1 VARPLRLQIAGGIY
15 HVRARGNSRAAVYR
29 DERDRRVF
37 LEILGPVVD
46 RFGWI
51 CHAYCLMG
59 NHYHLLVQTP
69 LPNLSIGMRQLNGV
83 YAQRFNKRHGRV
95 GHVFEARFGAS
106 LVEEDAYF
114 REVAR
119 YIVLNPV
126 RARLVEHPSQW
137 PWSSYRATAGQA
149 LRPPFLTIAPLL
161 RGFADDYV
169 RAQRR
174 YAAFV
179 LAGIGVEAPDSIA
192 NVYTGSAGFAD
203 RHAPKR
209 PVREVPRRQWDP
221 VPPSLETVF
230 AEHDGDAIAHAYRSY
245 GYTLTQIAAHLGVH
259 YSTVSRRLRR
269 LEHS

>member
-1 VARPLRLQIAGGIY
+1 
-15 HVRARGNSRAAVYR
+15 
-29 DERDRRVF
+29 
-37 LEILGPVVD
+37 
-46 RFGWI
+46 
-51 CHAYCLMG
+51 
-59 NHYHLLVQTP
+59 
-69 LPNLSIGMRQLNGV
+69 
-83 YAQRFNKRHGRV
+83 FNKRHGRV

-114 REVAR
+114 REVGR

-126 RARLVEHPSQW
+126 RARLVEHPSQS
-137 PWSSYRATAGQA
+137 PWSCYRATAGQA

-179 LAGIGVEAPDSIA
+179 LAGIGVEAPDSIGD
-192 NVYTGSAGFAD
+192 VYTGSAGFAD

-230 AEHDGDAIAHAYRSY
+230 AEHDGDAIAQRLPQLRLHAHADRRAPRCPLLHSQPPPSTTRALMSDTDARLQDL
-245 GYTLTQIAAHLGVH
+245 TLTRG
-259 YSTVSRRLRR
+259 
-269 LEHS
+269 